1 MYMYILTTLEDLYK
15 SISSSKSILYLLS
28 YTVCYIHVYPVIR
41 LRQIYGFFLLWI
53 NMSINKSSIIITQL
67 LLCVTHHLN
76 DVESMW
82 CNICSRLDQS
92 SNIFKYFSSTWSVQS
107 PNCNCIVSEKLSKL
121 CWLHVVMNNSQDY
134 KSSFYLYPRMTTSN
148 HGCSN
153 IFCETR
159 VTQWLLHCSSIKD
172 AAGCDN
178 DTIMP
183 YIYIYIYDMHFI

>member
-121 CWLHVVMNNSQDY
+121 CWLPYMWLWIILKIINQLYNVHWH
-134 KSSFYLYPRMTTSN
+134 KSSPYVYPRMTTSN

-159 VTQWLLHCSSIKD
+159 VRQWLLHRSSIHK
-172 AAGCDN
+172 GCCRLW
-178 DTIMP
+178 
-183 YIYIYIYDMHFI
+183 